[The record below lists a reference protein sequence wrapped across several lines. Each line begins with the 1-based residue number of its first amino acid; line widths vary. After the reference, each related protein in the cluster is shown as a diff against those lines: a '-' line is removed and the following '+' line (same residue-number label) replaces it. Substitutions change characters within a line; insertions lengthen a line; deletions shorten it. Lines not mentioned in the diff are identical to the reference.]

1 MKGRLYVITRK
12 DLDVT
17 YAGVQAGHAVF
28 EWAKDNIQ
36 HEWNN
41 GILIYLVCAD
51 EKELFS
57 LSEKIS
63 KFEQNQSKY
72 FEPFM
77 ENQLTAIACY
87 TELKIFRKL
96 KMLG

>member
-1 MKGRLYVITRK
+1 MKGKLYVITRK
-12 DLDVT
+12 DLDKT

-28 EWAKDNIQ
+28 EWAKDNIN
-36 HEWNN
+36 HNWNN
-41 GILIYLVCAD
+41 GILIYLVCEN
-51 EKELFS
+51 EKELYEIS
-57 LSEKIS
+57 NKIC
-63 KFEQNQSKY
+63 KFGESQSKY

-96 KMLG
+96 KML